1 MTAVMADSGGH
12 SRRCRM
18 AFLNENYL
26 KLQAGYLFPEIA
38 RRVREFLERNSDAA
52 ERLIRCG
59 IGDVT
64 EPLPRVAIEAMKA
77 AAEELGHRET
87 FRGYGPEQ
95 GYEFLRN
102 KIAQFD
108 YRDRGIEVA
117 DDEIFLSDGSKCD
130 CGHIL
135 DILGEQNRM
144 AITDPVY
151 PVYVDTNVMAGHTGP
166 VRADGSYEGILYL
179 PCTIE
184 NNFVPEPPREHA
196 DVIYLCFPNN
206 PTGAVATCAQ
216 LTGWVEYAHDHN
228 AILLFDAA
236 YEAYIDDRPHLNPLP
251 GEEEDIGRGSLGNQD
266 GRPYAKRQV
275 RAGSKIPHSI
285 FEIDGAREC
294 AIEFRSFSKTGG
306 FTGVRCGFTVL
317 PKSVLAST
325 ENGKKLALHP
335 LWHRRWST
343 KSNGVSYPV
352 QRGAEALY
360 SAEGREQVRALVD
373 HYMGNARILSEGA
386 RAAGFAVHGGKNAP
400 YIWVETRPGQTSWQ
414 TFDWMLGELNVVIT
428 PGSGFGS
435 RGEGYFRVSAF
446 NSRDNAEEVARRLR
460 ESKPS

>member
-1 MTAVMADSGGH
+1 MAY
-12 SRRCRM
+12 
-18 AFLNENYL
+18 LNENYL

-38 RRVREFLERNSDAA
+38 RRVREFLEQNPDAA
-52 ERLIRCG
+52 KRLIRCG

-64 EPLPRVAIEAMKA
+64 EPLPRAAIEAMKA
-77 AAEELGHRET
+77 AADELGHRET

-95 GYEFLRN
+95 GYEFLRS

-108 YRDRGIEVA
+108 YRDRGIEIA

-135 DILGEQNRM
+135 DILGDQNRI

-151 PVYVDTNVMAGHTGP
+151 PVYVDTNVMAGRTGP
-166 VRADGSYEGILYL
+166 VRADGGYGGILYL

-206 PTGAVATCAQ
+206 PTGAVASRAQ
-216 LTGWVEYAHDHN
+216 LTSWVQYARDHDSL
-228 AILLFDAA
+228 LLFDAA
-236 YEAYIDDRPHLNPLP
+236 YEAYIDDRPHLSPLP
-251 GEEEDIGRGSLGNQD
+251 GGEEG
-266 GRPYAKRQV
+266 AKRQV
-275 RAGSKIPHSI
+275 RAGSEIPHSI

-317 PKSVLAST
+317 PKSVLAKT
-325 ENGKKLALHP
+325 ENGKKLSLHP

-360 SAEGREQVRALVD
+360 SAEGREQVRALINY
-373 HYMGNARILSEGA
+373 YMGNARILSEA
-386 RAAGFAVHGGKNAP
+386 ACAAGFAVHGGTDAP
-400 YIWVETRPGQTSWQ
+400 YIWVETQPGQTSWQ
-414 TFDWMLGELNVVIT
+414 TFDWMLRELNVVIT

-435 RGEGYFRVSAF
+435 RGEGFFRVSAF
-446 NSRDNAEEVARRLR
+446 NSRANAEEVARRLR
-460 ESKPS
+460 DAGPNS